1 MTKPQPKRCQAPGCK
16 KPIPPE
22 RLRYSAKTC
31 SEDCGIAHRKNTNS
45 RRNRHQRQ
53 AAGRAWQGVP
63 CDYHLRLSCSRPLKE
78 WFDASIPQ
86 GHTAAAWLREML
98 VTLMRTRGGFGMWA
112 LNELVA
118 IAPQDNDQHEADTA
132 HGSQALY
139 SDIPSLLWDSI
150 RQRAAEEGFKAAPW
164 LRRAVCT
171 AVQMTEHWRPQTPD
185 QQFKLAYVAFW
196 VAGRTDEFFQQV
208 ADALMNHRDDKMFD
222 RYLGYGGNPDDD
234 RFGHLIS
241 RYSRWGVSSADL
253 SDHPIL
259 RQYDRCSVPKHI
271 LFDKLRED
279 VIRLYDEGRRD
290 DGELTFVNAILN
302 KCDPRVGEA
311 VFR

>member
-1 MTKPQPKRCQAPGCK
+1 MTPPQQKRCQAPGCK
-16 KPIPPE
+16 KTIPQE

-31 SEDCGIAHRKNTNS
+31 SEDCGVAHRKNTNS

-53 AAGRAWQGVP
+53 AAGCAWQGVP
-63 CDYHLRLSCSRPLKE
+63 YDYHLRLSCSRPLKE
-78 WFDASIPQ
+78 WLDASIPQ
-86 GHTAAAWLREML
+86 GQTAAAWVREML

-118 IAPQDNDQHEADTA
+118 IAPQDNDEHEADTA

-150 RQRAAEEGFKAAPW
+150 RQRATGEGFKAAPW

-171 AVQMTEHWRPQTPD
+171 AVQTTEHWRPQTPA
-185 QQFKLAYVAFW
+185 QQFKLAYVAFC

-208 ADALMNHRDDKMFD
+208 ADSLMNHRSDGSFHDDKI
-222 RYLGYGGNPDDD
+222 P
-234 RFGHLIS
+234 
-241 RYSRWGVSSADL
+241 RYSRWMVSPADL

-259 RQYDRCSVPKHI
+259 LRDRASVPKHV
-271 LFDKLRED
+271 LFDKLPD
-279 VIRLYDEGRRD
+279 LLIRLYDEGRRSKD
-290 DGELTFVNAILN
+290 IELLFVSAILDQ
-302 KCDPRVGEA
+302 CDPRVGGA